1 MPSFEKKIKVI
12 DKNIKKLESNTL
24 NLKDS
29 MLLLKSTTNLLSS
42 AKDLILSQ
50 HNTINDDSNEFLI
63 TNNLDQY
70 YNQLLI
76 RQKKIT
82 DLTNKY
88 KSSLESQNKL
98 ININEESYDEDNEKN
113 SLLNKDN
120 NPIEVG
126 FVIDKNEALMKKNNK
141 DLEEICNDMTL
152 AKKNIYEQGKN
163 INEIG
168 ELTQISEKRTNSGK
182 NIINEY
188 NYEKNCGRIMLII
201 VNILLFVLI
210 LGIIFAKLI

>member
-12 DKNIKKLESNTL
+12 DKNIKQLESNTL

-63 TNNLDQY
+63 TNNLDEY

-88 KSSLESQNKL
+88 KSSLESQKKL

-152 AKKNIYEQGKN
+152 AKKNISEQGKN

-168 ELTQISEKRTNSGK
+168 ELADISEKRTKSGK
-182 NIINEY
+182 NVINEY
-188 NYEKNCGRIMLII
+188 IDEKNCGRIMLII

>member
-12 DKNIKKLESNTL
+12 DKNIKQLESNTL

-70 YNQLLI
+70 YNELLI

-88 KSSLESQNKL
+88 KSSLESQKKL
-98 ININEESYDEDNEKN
+98 ININEENYDEDNEKN
-113 SLLNKDN
+113 SLLDKDN

-168 ELTQISEKRTNSGK
+168 ELTYISEKKTKSGK
-182 NIINEY
+182 NVINEY
-188 NYEKNCGRIMLII
+188 IYEKNCGRITLII

>member
-12 DKNIKKLESNTL
+12 DKNIKQLESNTL

-70 YNQLLI
+70 YNELLK

-82 DLTNKY
+82 ELTNKY
-88 KSSLESQNKL
+88 KSSLESQKKL

-152 AKKNIYEQGKN
+152 AKKKYI
-163 INEIG
+163 
-168 ELTQISEKRTNSGK
+168 
-182 NIINEY
+182 
-188 NYEKNCGRIMLII
+188 
-201 VNILLFVLI
+201 
-210 LGIIFAKLI
+210 